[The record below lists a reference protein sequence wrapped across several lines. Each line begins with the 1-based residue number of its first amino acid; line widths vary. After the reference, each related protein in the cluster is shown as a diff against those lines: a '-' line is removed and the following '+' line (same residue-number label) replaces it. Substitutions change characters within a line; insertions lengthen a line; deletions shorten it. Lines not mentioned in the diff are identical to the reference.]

1 MKDKTLHEKLI
12 HIQSNLKVK
21 KERVNMFAKFNYR
34 SLDDIF
40 EAVKPL
46 LIETGCTIR
55 TSDEIISENGLNYV
69 SATVYLSDGKETISA
84 TSNARE
90 SISKK
95 GMDDPQMTGTA
106 SSYARKYACNGLL
119 AIDDTEDV
127 DSMDNRAETLI
138 NGKLPKAGH
147 ITVDQNIKLERQ
159 SRDPK
164 FKDTDMQRQVR
175 DFIDTNPTKEEAD
188 EKILKLN
195 NMIRSK

>member
-1 MKDKTLHEKLI
+1 
-12 HIQSNLKVK
+12 
-21 KERVNMFAKFNYR
+21 
-34 SLDDIF
+34 
-40 EAVKPL
+40 
-46 LIETGCTIR
+46 
-55 TSDEIISENGLNYV
+55 
-69 SATVYLSDGKETISA
+69 
-84 TSNARE
+84 
-90 SISKK
+90 
-95 GMDDPQMTGTA
+95 MTGTA

-175 DFIDTNPTKEEAD
+175 DFIDTNPTKKEAD

>member
-12 HIQSNLKVK
+12 YIQSNLKVK

-40 EAVKPL
+40 EAVKHGQ
-46 LIETGCTIR
+46 IETGCTIR
-55 TSDEIISENGLNYV
+55 TSDKIISENGLNYV
-69 SATVYLSDGKETISA
+69 SATVSISDGKETISA

-175 DFIDTNPTKEEAD
+175 DFIDTNPTKKEAD